1 MPDSERL
8 SAIET
13 WVHRLL
19 RVPPQPHV
27 PEGSPGSTQVF
38 RAGRNYYFW
47 CVFVWFI
54 NHFLVAIALIALH
67 FAVSRATLRAPDW
80 AGIVF
85 HLVEAAVVCV
95 FLFSAFLTY
104 YSQRLNYRL
113 RWYIITDRSL
123 RIRTGVIFLEELTM
137 TFSNIQEIRVTAGP
151 VQNLLK
157 IADVE
162 VHSAGGATEK
172 GDGGH
177 LGRFEGVSNANEIR
191 DILVERLR
199 QYRDSGLGE
208 SATPAHTPQD
218 TIEAAR
224 AVLSEARALRNAFKT
239 GTGEFW

>member
-1 MPDSERL
+1 MPDIEHL
-8 SAIET
+8 SAIEI
-13 WVHRLL
+13 WVQEFL

-38 RAGRNYYFW
+38 RAGKNYYFW
-47 CVFVWFI
+47 CVFVWFM

-67 FAVSRATLRAPDW
+67 FVISRATARAPEW
-80 AGIVF
+80 AAIVF
-85 HLVEAAVVCV
+85 HLIEAIVVCA
-95 FLFSAFLTY
+95 FLFSGFLTY

-123 RIRTGVIFLEELTM
+123 RIRTGAIFLEELTM
-137 TFSNIQEIRVTAGP
+137 TFSNIQEIRVSAGP

-162 VHSAGGATEK
+162 VHSAGGATGK
-172 GDGGH
+172 GGGGH
-177 LGRFEGVSNANEIR
+177 IGRFEGVSNANEIR

-208 SATPAHTPQD
+208 SAAPAHSTPREA
-218 TIEAAR
+218 IEAAQ
-224 AVLSEARALRNAFKT
+224 AVLSEARALRQLVA
-239 GTGEFW
+239 GDLG